1 MQQPKGRNVLHISM
15 FDANISFVTKL
26 LLPVNSKIWLLP
38 STTYKKNICYGIDNG
53 SRQYVLNSSK
63 YAILKP

>member
-26 LLPVNSKIWLLP
+26 LLPVHSKIWLLRG
-38 STTYKKNICYGIDNG
+38 TTYKKTF
-53 SRQYVLNSSK
+53 VMV
-63 YAILKP
+63 